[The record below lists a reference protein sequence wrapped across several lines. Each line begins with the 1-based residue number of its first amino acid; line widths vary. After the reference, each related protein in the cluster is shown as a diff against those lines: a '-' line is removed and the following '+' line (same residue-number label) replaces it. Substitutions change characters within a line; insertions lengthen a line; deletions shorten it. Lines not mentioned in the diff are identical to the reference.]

1 MCHLFFAV
9 TFLLPPFHFCQ
20 FINCT
25 LANEFHPDFQFQII
39 TTLLICLFFKC
50 APEWRA
56 LWGDLRWAGPA
67 WAGWWL
73 GGTAGVQGQGGWW
86 ALLISLS
93 THWADAACQTP
104 GSAWDINAEASA
116 SPGPRGAHRL
126 DNCPT
131 SPHCFARESM
141 TNETWNPEWFL
152 TVYGAE
158 IGPRLIEQQFLINFS
173 YSTTLKFMN
182 ISSSWV
188 EV

>member
-25 LANEFHPDFQFQII
+25 LANEFHPNFQFQII

-50 APEWRA
+50 APGWRT
-56 LWGDLRWAGPA
+56 LWGDVRWAGPA
-67 WAGWWL
+67 QAGGHWR
-73 GGTAGVQGQGGWW
+73 GARAGR
-86 ALLISLS
+86 ALSLLAS
-93 THWADAACQTP
+93 IWQLRSAAAACQTP
-104 GSAWDINAEASA
+104 GSAWDINAGASA
-116 SPGPRGAHRL
+116 SPGPWGAHRL
-126 DNCPT
+126 DNCP
-131 SPHCFARESM
+131 SSLHCFASESM
-141 TNETWNPEWFL
+141 TNGTWNPEWFL

-182 ISSSWV
+182 SSSSWL